1 VLAIYQAAT
10 PRESGDAP
18 KRGAGERERVRM
30 GGRGDEDEIGN
41 PPVPVQSPES
51 IKALAKYAEKQKAAA
66 AEAEAEAE
74 AEDKFRN
81 MRVGGGLDEVASDEE
96 VRAADFFTWCT
107 HAKPCRRLPLEATP
121 RRRRGE
127 SGRNARR
134 PMSFPRAAAFTP
146 ACS

>member
-1 VLAIYQAAT
+1 
-10 PRESGDAP
+10 
-18 KRGAGERERVRM
+18 M